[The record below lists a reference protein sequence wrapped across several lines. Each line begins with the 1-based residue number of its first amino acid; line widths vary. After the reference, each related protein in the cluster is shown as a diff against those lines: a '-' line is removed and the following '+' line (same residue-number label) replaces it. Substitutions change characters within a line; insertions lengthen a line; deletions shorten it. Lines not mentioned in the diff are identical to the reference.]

1 MNQIKEFIIDYLQR
15 EYTIEVE
22 DIMSLNFVETG
33 YVDSFGLLTF
43 ILSLEQEY
51 GIEFSEDELQ
61 DPSFKV
67 VGSLIETVAK
77 KVEALG

>member
-1 MNQIKEFIIDYLQR
+1 MNDIKEFIIDYLQR
-15 EYTIEVE
+15 EYTIEAE

-51 GIEFSEDELQ
+51 GIEFSEEELQ

-77 KVEALG
+77 KVAEL

>member
-1 MNQIKEFIIDYLQR
+1 MTDIKEFVIDYLQR

-43 ILSLEQEY
+43 ILSLEQEF
-51 GIEFSEDELQ
+51 GIEFTDDELQ
-61 DPSFKV
+61 DPGFKV
-67 VGSLIETVAK
+67 VGTLIETVTR
-77 KVEALG
+77 KVEAQG

>member
-1 MNQIKEFIIDYLQR
+1 MNEIKEFIIDYLQR

-67 VGSLIETVAK
+67 VGTLIETVAK

>member
-1 MNQIKEFIIDYLQR
+1 MNEIKEFIIDYLQR

>member
-1 MNQIKEFIIDYLQR
+1 MNDIKEFIIDYLQR

-51 GIEFSEDELQ
+51 GIEFSEEELQ

-67 VGSLIETVAK
+67 VGSLIETVAR
-77 KVEALG
+77 KVAEL

>member
-1 MNQIKEFIIDYLQR
+1 MNDIKEFIIDYLQR

-51 GIEFSEDELQ
+51 GIEFSEEELQ

-77 KVEALG
+77 KVAEL

>member
-1 MNQIKEFIIDYLQR
+1 MNDIKEFIIDYLQR

-51 GIEFSEDELQ
+51 GIEFSEEELQ

-77 KVEALG
+77 KIAEL